1 MIEHEITIRDS
12 KGLHARP
19 AARVVEA
26 ASGFE
31 STVRLACGDQVVNG
45 KSILGI
51 MILAAGHG
59 ARVRIVVDG
68 PDERQAM
75 ARLTKVLSATTP
87 RATG

>member
-1 MIEHEITIRDS
+1 MIEHEVTIQDS

-19 AARVVEA
+19 AARVVAA
-26 ASGFE
+26 ASAFE
-31 STVRLACGDQVVNG
+31 STVRLACGEQVVNG

-68 PDERQAM
+68 PDEEQAM
-75 ARLTKVLSATTP
+75 ARLTEALSAPTP
-87 RATG
+87 RETG